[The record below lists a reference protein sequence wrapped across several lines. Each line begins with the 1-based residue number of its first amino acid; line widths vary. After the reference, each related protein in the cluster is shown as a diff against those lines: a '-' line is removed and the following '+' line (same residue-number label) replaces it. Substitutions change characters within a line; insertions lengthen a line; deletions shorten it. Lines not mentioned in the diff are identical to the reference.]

1 MPHSRSTVR
10 VRTLAGRVALPGVI
24 ALGMLSAKPAQAASL
39 SGPITGWASGGV
51 PTYISMYI
59 YVPDV
64 VAKDPPILVVSHY
77 CGGTAS
83 GVFGEASGGGI
94 VAASDKYG
102 FIMIY
107 PQTTGN
113 GVCWDVSSK
122 ATETRNGGGDSQA
135 IDEMVQYTITKYT
148 ANANRVY
155 ATGTS
160 SGAMM
165 TELLLAVYPDVFKAG
180 AEFSGVPAGC
190 QSIFD
195 QFCGNGSEMTGQ
207 WWGDKVRAMYPG
219 YTGYRP
225 RVQLWHGTADAT
237 INYQNQIAAV
247 DEWTN
252 VLDLSATPDSTGAV
266 TLNLHQWT
274 RNEWQDSCGYTVL
287 DEWSETNGPHGT
299 DANLNAQYVIP
310 FLGLDSAGAVDPEV
324 AKCADAGAPEAGAPE
339 AGVSDA
345 GRGPATDGSTG
356 IDASSGG
363 SSGGK
368 GPNDSGS
375 TGTGSGDSASD
386 GATRADSGPEGAD
399 SGSASRDGSS
409 SGGGSSGG
417 SSMEAADGGSESGL
431 PSAGCGCSVLG
442 GEGQARTMGPGA
454 VGLLGLVLRRRRRQ
468 R

>member
-1 MPHSRSTVR
+1 MPHSRSVVPAVR
-10 VRTLAGRVALPGVI
+10 VRTLAWRVAMPAAI
-24 ALGMLSAKPAQAASL
+24 AFAMLTATRAQAASL
-39 SGPITGWASGGV
+39 SGPITGWASGV

-59 YVPDV
+59 YVPDK
-64 VAKDPPILVVSHY
+64 VATNPPILVVSHY
-77 CGGTAS
+77 CGGTAA
-83 GVFGEASGGGI
+83 GVFGEAEGGGI
-94 VAASDKYG
+94 VAASDQYG
-102 FIMIY
+102 FIMVY

-113 GVCWDVSSK
+113 GVCWDVSST

-135 IDEMVQYTITKYT
+135 IAEMVQYTITKYN

-190 QSIFD
+190 QSIFNEY
-195 QFCGNGSEMTGQ
+195 CGNGSEMTAQ

-252 VLDLSATPDSTGAV
+252 VLGLSATPNSTSAV
-266 TLNLHQWT
+266 TLNSHSWT

-310 FLGLDSAGAVDPEV
+310 FLGLDTAGAVDPEV
-324 AKCADAGAPEAGAPE
+324 AKCGGDAGS
-339 AGVSDA
+339 SDA
-345 GRGPATDGSTG
+345 GRSTASDGSAGT
-356 IDASSGG
+356 DAGNDG
-363 SSGGK
+363 SSGSSGSS
-368 GPNDSGS
+368 GPNGSGS
-375 TGTGSGDSASD
+375 TSTGSS
-386 GATRADSGPEGAD
+386 
-399 SGSASRDGSS
+399 GSS
-409 SGGGSSGG
+409 SGGSGVSSTGSGTVSSSGSSSSVANGG
-417 SSMEAADGGSESGL
+417 SSSSMVGADGGSPQSGSA
-431 PSAGCGCSVLG
+431 SAGCGCNVPARD
-442 GEGQARTMGPGA
+442 GQARTMGLGA
-454 VGLLGLVLRRRRRQ
+454 AGLLGVMLRRRRRQ